1 MFRLISITPN
11 LLMYFSAINSYTE
24 AIFKWIKKNWKVFL
38 HCPLSEK
45 VICDTKSWKMF
56 VHIALR
62 PSKEKVPNLCLR
74 VCQKCT
80 PCIVKRTC
88 EYTLIKCTCKL
99 ILSFPL
105 VSNRVCVFIYLLHW
119 DLLSNVHA
127 ILDPSF
133 FCWDLSL

>member
-24 AIFKWIKKNWKVFL
+24 AIFKWIKKLKSFL
-38 HCPLSEK
+38 TLSFLR
-45 VICDTKSWKMF
+45 KSYLWYKIMKDV
-56 VHIALR
+56 VHIALS
-62 PSKEKVPNLCLR
+62 PSKEKVPNLCLH

-127 ILDPSF
+127 ILDPSS